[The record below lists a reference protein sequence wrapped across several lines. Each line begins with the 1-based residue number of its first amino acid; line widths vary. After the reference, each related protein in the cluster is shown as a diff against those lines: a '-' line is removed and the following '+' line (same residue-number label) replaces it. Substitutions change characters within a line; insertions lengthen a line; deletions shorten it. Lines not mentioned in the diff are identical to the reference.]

1 MEVIMRR
8 SAALFLMGMMVALSA
23 CYSEKASQE
32 IAQTSSAPASG
43 AVKGNMGRDVAP
55 QGSPAPEQMTIHSAK
70 VAPRHQGQHNQQGQQ
85 GQQAQRTENQVV
97 ALDSSGA
104 AQAFMRKVIQ
114 NAEMTIET
122 DKPNDGQQKIG
133 VIAEKHGGF
142 VVVSESKHNEAASQ
156 NVASTVVNVVV
167 RVPAQKFQTTIDE
180 IRAVG
185 GRILHEKSS
194 GLDVTEEYID
204 LEARIR
210 TKKALEAQFL
220 EIMKQAHRISDA
232 MEVQSQLADV
242 RTEIERLEGRRR
254 FLENQSALSTINIT
268 LHTPT
273 PVVAAATRGFLYD
286 LKSALGDGVDI
297 GSGIFLGVLRFLTVM
312 VPLAV
317 FVLGPA
323 WLIFKWARK
332 RFPSPI
338 KAATASASNS
348 SEG

>member
-1 MEVIMRR
+1 MNR
-8 SAALFLMGMMVALSA
+8 SATLFLTGLIIVCSA
-23 CYSEKASQE
+23 CYSSRS
-32 IAQTSSAPASG
+32 AQNAALVSGTPAAAQSASG
-43 AVKGNMGRDVAP
+43 YLGEGDLAKAEKTSAARRSIAGPVALREEA
-55 QGSPAPEQMTIHSAK
+55 QESQ
-70 VAPRHQGQHNQQGQQ
+70 VA
-85 GQQAQRTENQVV
+85 
-97 ALDSSGA
+97 ALDSAGA

-122 DKPNDGQQKIG
+122 DKPSEGQQKIG

-167 RVPAQKFQTTIDE
+167 RVPAQKFQSALDE

-194 GLDVTEEYID
+194 GQDVTEEYID

-220 EIMKQAHRISDA
+220 EIMKQARKISDA
-232 MEVQSQLADV
+232 MEVQTQLADV

-273 PVVAAATRGFLYD
+273 PVVAAATRGFVYD
-286 LKSALGDGVDI
+286 LKAAFGDGMDT
-297 GSGIFLGVLRFLTVM
+297 GAGIFLGIIQFVIVMIPVM
-312 VPLAV
+312 VFIV
-317 FVLGPA
+317 IPA
-323 WLIFKWARK
+323 WLVFKWLRK
-332 RFPSPI
+332 RIPWPA
-338 KAATASASNS
+338 KAATVSVTDPG
-348 SEG
+348 E